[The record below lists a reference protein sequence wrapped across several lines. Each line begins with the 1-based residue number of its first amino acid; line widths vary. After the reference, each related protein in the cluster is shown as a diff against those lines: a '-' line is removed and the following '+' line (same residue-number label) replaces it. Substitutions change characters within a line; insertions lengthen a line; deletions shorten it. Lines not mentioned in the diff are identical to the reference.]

1 MVTESF
7 PFGESEIGFL
17 LTEFEAMCRHF
28 EVTILSY
35 SNQERLSYNIPQT
48 VKAYH
53 LRHSRPGMTE
63 LLSAIKNHEVQ
74 KDIRQMCRTT
84 TSLKMKVLR
93 AVDIV
98 VYSAK
103 ADHLLKQMQ
112 DIIVRQKIDIVYTY
126 WCTQATVA
134 ALRLKKVF
142 PKLKVITR
150 FHGFDLYQERQIH
163 GWQPLRPF
171 IAQNA
176 DALIFAC
183 RTSKQY
189 FQNTWPGEWSRRS
202 QIAYLGTERACWKK
216 EQFHSNKL
224 MIISCSNLIPLKRV
238 ELIVQALALLP
249 DTVPVEWHHF
259 GDGASRND
267 LEQLAKRLLEGK
279 KNILYSFRGAVPHDK
294 IVKCY
299 SEIGP
304 DLFITT
310 SSTEGG
316 APVSV
321 QEAFAMGIPAIGT
334 DVGGIGEL
342 IKNGVNGYLLP
353 FDVSVQC
360 VSETMMKYFQ
370 LPVEQKRALG
380 QAAFESWNT
389 QFDAQKNAQQFVD
402 VLTML

>member
-183 RTSKQY
+183 RTGKQY

-259 GDGASRND
+259 GDGISRND

-279 KNILYSFRGAVPHDK
+279 KNIIYSFRGAVPHDK
-294 IVKCY
+294 IIECY
-299 SEIGP
+299 SELDP
-304 DLFITT
+304 DVFITT
-310 SSTEGG
+310 SSTEGL
-316 APVSV
+316 PISV

-334 DVGGIGEL
+334 DVGGMGEL

-353 FDVSVQC
+353 ADTTAQC
-360 VSETMMKYFQ
+360 VSDTVMRYFQ
-370 LPVEQKRALG
+370 LTSEQKQAFG
-380 QAAFESWNT
+380 QAAVESWNT
-389 QFDAQKNAQQFVD
+389 QFSAKKNAQQFAD
-402 VLTML
+402 MLAVL